1 MSLTTTERRAHY
13 DQFVTQVRDLCTTPR
28 IRAALAKS
36 RGRRV
41 QQCLEAHRY
50 LSKLTHAHGA
60 RRAHYTVAALIAL
73 EPPNRHSPRPPAPAR
88 PDDATDTEPV
98 LWGRR
103 PNLGST
109 LATAAA
115 RRPVSASAWENK
127 LQVLS
132 RLSADIL
139 HPRLPGLA
147 EQLLQVGCRPDWAVL
162 IDDLAWWDYDRPAT
176 VSRWMDSFYLALPD
190 DAPTFDLREW

>member
-1 MSLTTTERRAHY
+1 MSLTSVERRTHY
-13 DQFVTQVRDLCTTPR
+13 DKFVAQVRDLCTTNR
-28 IRAALAKS
+28 IRADLAGS

-41 QQCLEAHRY
+41 QQCTKAHPY

-73 EPPNRHSPRPPAPAR
+73 EPPARNSTPPPEK
-88 PDDATDTEPV
+88 PDDDADQGPA
-98 LWGRR
+98 LWHRR
-103 PNLGST
+103 PNLGAT

-115 RRPVSASAWENK
+115 RRPVSAVAWGEK
-127 LQVLS
+127 LQLLS
-132 RLSADIL
+132 RLSTDVL

-147 EQLLQVGCRPDWAVL
+147 DQLLQAGCRPDWAVL
-162 IDDLAWWDYDRPAT
+162 LNDLAWWDHDRPAV

-190 DAPTFDLREW
+190 DAPTLDPREW